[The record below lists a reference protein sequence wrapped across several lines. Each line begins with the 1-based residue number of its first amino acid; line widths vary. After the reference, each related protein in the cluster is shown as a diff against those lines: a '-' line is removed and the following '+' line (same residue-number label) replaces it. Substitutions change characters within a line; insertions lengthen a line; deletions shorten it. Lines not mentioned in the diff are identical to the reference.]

1 MKGDFLYLFV
11 IVVLILNASASPSGL
26 DMPQGDLP
34 GWKMVI
40 SDDFAGSSIDTSKWV
55 LYQGEAGNDSGYF
68 AQSHVFVS
76 NGTLVISGYKDPVYT
91 SSVWVTGGMNADLP
105 TVYGK
110 YLVRMRMDQGNGIS
124 MILLLWPQ
132 DESWPPEVD
141 FAEDNGAN
149 PRNFIDATCWYN
161 SSGQEMSV
169 VKELTSIDTTQWHTY
184 GVEWTSGKLVYTI
197 DGQPWETLTSQY
209 VPSVPM
215 HLCIQT
221 QAWSCGLDWENC
233 PDSST
238 PANVNMYVDWAV
250 QYAPVPITNASNTVA
265 TSAIRTTTTAI
276 TTITLSTAITIITT
290 LSSTISSTLGTTT
303 SLPENVTTRIFQFP
317 LKGNEILFWGVVSVL
332 VMVAIPVVFA
342 WKFPKT

>member
-1 MKGDFLYLFV
+1 MKGEFLYLFV
-11 IVVLILNASASPSGL
+11 IVVLIFNAYASPSGL

-34 GWKMVI
+34 GWKMI
-40 SDDFAGSSIDTSKWV
+40 FSDDFNGSSIDTSKWI
-55 LYQGEAGNDSGYF
+55 LYQGEAGNDPGYF
-68 AQSHVFVS
+68 AQSHVSVS
-76 NGTLVISGYKDPVYT
+76 NDTLVISGYKDPVYT
-91 SSVWVTGGMNADLP
+91 SSVWVTGGMNAVLP

-149 PRNFIDATCWYN
+149 PRNFIDATCWYK
-161 SSGQEMSV
+161 SSGQEMSI
-169 VKELTSIDTTQWHTY
+169 VKELKSIDTTQWHTY
-184 GVEWTSGKLVYTI
+184 GVEWTAGKLVYTI

-209 VPSVPM
+209 VPSIPM

-250 QYAPVPITNASNTVA
+250 QYAPALIMNASN
-265 TSAIRTTTTAI
+265 TAI

-290 LSSTISSTLGTTT
+290 SSTTVTSTLGTTT
-303 SLPENVTTRIFQFP
+303 SLPENATTRIFQFP
-317 LKGNEILFWGVVSVL
+317 LKGNEILFWGVVFVL
-332 VMVAIPVVFA
+332 VMVAIPVIFA